1 MTHNKAEAIVNILA
15 NTLAE
20 VKPEK
25 LSEKLT
31 DVKVGKLEITKD
43 YRY

>member
-1 MTHNKAEAIVNILA
+1 MTDKKAETIVDILA

-31 DVKVGKLEITKD
+31 DTNAGKLDEM
-43 YRY
+43 RY